1 MRSILLALAVLAG
14 LALCLTRALPT
25 PLAAP
30 AASLAAPA
38 ATGFDFVPASLTVAP
53 GGAAVVNLRLRDAVD
68 LAAYEVQLAFDPA
81 IIAVDRV
88 DRLVG
93 TGNPPPAG
101 RTWFSLPLSADPNV
115 TFTPLAP
122 GVIAFG
128 AYSYGDAAAALDG
141 DVLLARLTV
150 HAVGTGTSAL
160 HLNTVLVSNPDAQ
173 GSQPP
178 STDGSVTIS
187 GGQCVT
193 GTVHLQ
199 SRSDD
204 SGATISSG
212 PLTTV
217 TASDGRF
224 ALCGLGPGTYTVTAS
239 HPSFLAQSASNV
251 TLSGGVS
258 QVSLPGITLLGG
270 DIYKDQANKINILD
284 LITIASVYGSLAAT
298 RPAADIN
305 GDGQIGLTD
314 LIMVGA
320 NYNRTAQV
328 WGAAGLAKRA
338 AAEDERQTLA
348 QKRAASVTLA
358 QPPTVKAGEVFA
370 VQARVS
376 GAVGLAGADV
386 SLRFDPARLESLG
399 PADTGDVWPT
409 DGVFVAANRVDEA
422 AGEAHFAATALDSRA
437 ASQGT
442 MLTLRFRARR
452 EGPPD
457 VRLGQAHLVDE
468 EGTPLLVNVASK

>member
-25 PLAAP
+25 PTAAP
-30 AASLAAPA
+30 TVAPSA
-38 ATGFDFVPASLTVAP
+38 PVATGFDFVPASLTVAP
-53 GGAAVVNLRLRDAVD
+53 GGAAVVDLRLRDAVD
-68 LAAYEVQLAFDPA
+68 LAAYEVQLTFNPA

-115 TFTPLAP
+115 TFTTVAP

-128 AYSYGDAAAALDG
+128 AYSYGDAGAALDG
-141 DVLLARLTV
+141 DVLLARVTV
-150 HAVGTGTSAL
+150 RAVGTGTSAL
-160 HLNTVLVSNPDAQ
+160 HLNMALVSNPDAQ

-178 STDGSVTIS
+178 STDGAVTIS
-187 GGQCVT
+187 GDLCVM
-193 GTVHLQ
+193 GTVQLQ
-199 SRSDD
+199 SRADH

-212 PLTTV
+212 PLTTL

-224 ALCGLGPGTYTVTAS
+224 ALCGFGPGAYTVTAS

-251 TLSGGVS
+251 TLSAGVA

-270 DIYKDQANKINILD
+270 DIYKDQVNKINILD
-284 LITIASVYGSLAAT
+284 LISIASVYGSPASA
-298 RPAADIN
+298 RPAADVN

-320 NYNRTAQV
+320 NYNRSSQV
-328 WGAAGLAKRA
+328 WGAAGFGKRGT
-338 AAEDERQTLA
+338 AEDDRQLLA
-348 QKRAASVTLA
+348 PKRGVSVGLA
-358 QPPTVKAGEVFA
+358 QPPTVKAGEVFT
-370 VQARVS
+370 VQAQVS
-376 GAVGLAGADV
+376 GARDLVGAEV
-386 SLRFDPARLESLG
+386 SLRFDPARLEALG
-399 PADTGDVWPT
+399 PADTGDIWAK
-409 DGVFVAANRVDEA
+409 DRVFVAANHVDDT
-422 AGEAHFAATALDSRA
+422 AGKVHFAATALDSRA

-442 MLTLRFRARR
+442 LLTLRFRARLD
-452 EGPPD
+452 GPPGL
-457 VRLGQAHLVDE
+457 RLERLQLVNT
-468 EGTPLLVNVASK
+468 EGTPLLVNASAR